1 MTLLDQAALGEARG
15 VKTNSRD
22 HSSRE
27 KPPRSVRKRNRMRDR
42 VAMPHVKALG
52 KNAVLQANALER
64 KQLPKNLRG
73 KWC

>member
-1 MTLLDQAALGEARG
+1 
-15 VKTNSRD
+15 
-22 HSSRE
+22 
-27 KPPRSVRKRNRMRDR
+27 MRDT